1 MSIRNKDFDKDLNEI
16 HRYIS
21 DNEKM
26 DDKEKSEIFNLVMK
40 KIEKEKQEEQ
50 TKCKRN
56 LKKNFGGEDK
66 ITKVVVAAL
75 IAVVIGGTVTV
86 GAKTV
91 FMRTPIAKYFNIGSE
106 NDAAQKEKM
115 EKTTGKMLQNLNI
128 SDKQKGITVSV
139 NQIFGDDYACYLSM
153 NVTGF
158 QNNKKT
164 DVLSGRGTFG
174 EVNVDVPDRSII
186 QTSIHDEGMD
196 EDNSKNYLL
205 IIGCEKMKGSHVK
218 LQLKDFGYYNDKDE
232 FLPVIKGTWN
242 LDFDLTYSTNPE
254 KYTVNKEI
262 NIYGA
267 KAVWNDVT
275 FTPISV
281 SVSLT
286 MKEKN
291 DAELPTGVKP
301 NDELCVNFA
310 DGSSISSYDVDDD
323 AIYDDTTNISI
334 SFSEIKN
341 LEDIVS
347 VTFAGETYTIQ
358 PKKCL
363 KNHSN
368 NQSTSFCSIF
378 RPNKVMKC
386 AIVFSDDMHKILKKY
401 EVRNCD
407 NIAFEKKAQKVEPAV
422 EKDNKLNKL
431 PSLVYLARKF

>member
-1 MSIRNKDFDKDLNEI
+1 MSMRNKDFDKELNNI
-16 HRYIS
+16 HHYIS
-21 DNEKM
+21 DDEKM

-50 TKCKRN
+50 TKRKRDFPR
-56 LKKNFGGEDK
+56 KNK
-66 ITKVVVAAL
+66 ITKVVAAAL
-75 IAVVIGGTVTV
+75 AAVIIGGTVTV
-86 GAKTV
+86 GAKTI
-91 FMRTPIAKYFNIGSE
+91 FMRTPIAKYFNIGSV
-106 NDAAQKEKM
+106 NDAAQKEKL

-128 SDKQKGITVSV
+128 SDEQKGLKVSI
-139 NQIFGDDYACYLSM
+139 NQIFGDDYACYLSV

-158 QNNKKT
+158 QKNKKF
-164 DVLSGRGTFG
+164 DKLSGKGTFG
-174 EVNVDVPDRSII
+174 EVNVDIPDKSII
-186 QTSIHDEGMD
+186 QTSLHDEGMND
-196 EDNSKNYLL
+196 DNSKNYLL

-242 LDFDLTYSTNPE
+242 LDFDLTYSANPK

-275 FTPISV
+275 FTPISA

-286 MKEKN
+286 MKDKN

-368 NQSTSFCSIF
+368 NQNTSFCSIF

-386 AIVFSDDMHKILKKY
+386 AIVFTDDMHKILKKY
-401 EVRNCD
+401 EVKSCD
-407 NIAFEKKAQKVEPAV
+407 NRVFEKKAQKIEPMV
-422 EKDNKLNKL
+422 EKNNKLNKI
-431 PSLVYLARKF
+431 PSLVYIAHRF

>member
-56 LKKNFGGEDK
+56 LKKNFWGEDK

-334 SFSEIKN
+334 
-341 LEDIVS
+341 VS
-347 VTFAGETYTIQ
+347 Q
-358 PKKCL
+358 KL
-363 KNHSN
+363 K
-368 NQSTSFCSIF
+368 T
-378 RPNKVMKC
+378 
-386 AIVFSDDMHKILKKY
+386 
-401 EVRNCD
+401 
-407 NIAFEKKAQKVEPAV
+407 
-422 EKDNKLNKL
+422 
-431 PSLVYLARKF
+431 

>member
-1 MSIRNKDFDKDLNEI
+1 MSMRNKDFDKELNNI
-16 HRYIS
+16 HHYIS
-21 DNEKM
+21 DDEKM
-26 DDKEKSEIFNLVMK
+26 DDKEKSEILNLVMK

-50 TKCKRN
+50 TESKRD
-56 LKKNFGGEDK
+56 LPRKNK
-66 ITKVVVAAL
+66 ITKVVAAAL
-75 IAVVIGGTVTV
+75 AAVIIGGTVTV
-86 GAKTV
+86 GAKTI
-91 FMRTPIAKYFNIGSE
+91 FMRTPIAKYFNIGAV
-106 NDAAQKEKM
+106 NDAAQKEKL

-128 SDKQKGITVSV
+128 SDEQKGLKVSI
-139 NQIFGDDYACYLSM
+139 NQIFGDDYACYLSV

-158 QNNKKT
+158 QKNKKF
-164 DVLSGRGTFG
+164 DRLSGKGTFG
-174 EVNVDVPDRSII
+174 EVNVDIPDKSII
-186 QTSIHDEGMD
+186 QTSLHDEGMND
-196 EDNSKNYLL
+196 DNSKNYLL
-205 IIGCEKMKGSHVK
+205 IIGCEKMKGSHVN

-242 LDFDLTYSTNPE
+242 LDFDLTYSANPK

-262 NIYGA
+262 NIYGT
-267 KAVWNDVT
+267 KAVWDDVT
-275 FTPISV
+275 FTPISA

-286 MKEKN
+286 MKDKN
-291 DAELPTGVKP
+291 DAELPTGVKT

-363 KNHSN
+363 KNDSN
-368 NQSTSFCSIF
+368 NQSTLFCSIF

-386 AIVFSDDMHKILKKY
+386 AIVFTDDMHKILKKY
-401 EVRNCD
+401 EVKNCD
-407 NIAFEKKAQKVEPAV
+407 NRVFEKKAQKIEPMV
-422 EKDNKLNKL
+422 EKTIN
-431 PSLVYLARKF
+431 

>member
-1 MSIRNKDFDKDLNEI
+1 MSMRNKDFDKELNNI
-16 HRYIS
+16 HHYIS
-21 DNEKM
+21 DDEKM

-50 TKCKRN
+50 TKRKRDFPR
-56 LKKNFGGEDK
+56 KNK
-66 ITKVVVAAL
+66 ITKVVAAAL
-75 IAVVIGGTVTV
+75 AAVIIGGTVTV
-86 GAKTV
+86 GAKTI
-91 FMRTPIAKYFNIGSE
+91 FMRTPIAKYFNIGSV
-106 NDAAQKEKM
+106 NDAAQKEKL

-128 SDKQKGITVSV
+128 SDEQKGLKVSI
-139 NQIFGDDYACYLSM
+139 NQIFGDDYACYLSV

-158 QNNKKT
+158 QKNKKF
-164 DVLSGRGTFG
+164 DRLSGKGTFG
-174 EVNVDVPDRSII
+174 EVNVDIPDKSII
-186 QTSIHDEGMD
+186 QTSLHDEGMND
-196 EDNSKNYLL
+196 DNSKNYLL

-232 FLPVIKGTWN
+232 FLPVIKGAWN
-242 LDFDLTYSTNPE
+242 LDFDLTYSANPK

-275 FTPISV
+275 FTPISA

-286 MKEKN
+286 MKDKN
-291 DAELPTGVKP
+291 DAELPTDVKP

-363 KNHSN
+363 KNDSN
-368 NQSTSFCSIF
+368 NQNTLFCSIF

-401 EVRNCD
+401 EIRNGD
-407 NIAFEKKAQKVEPAV
+407 NAAFEKKAQKVELVV
-422 EKDNKLNKL
+422 EKDNKLSKL
-431 PSLVYLARKF
+431 PSLVYITHRF

>member
-1 MSIRNKDFDKDLNEI
+1 MSIRDKDFDKALNNI
-16 HRYIS
+16 YHYIS
-21 DNEKM
+21 DDEKM

-50 TKCKRN
+50 TKRKRDFPR
-56 LKKNFGGEDK
+56 KNK
-66 ITKVVVAAL
+66 ITKVVAAAL
-75 IAVVIGGTVTV
+75 AAVIIGGTVTV
-86 GAKTV
+86 GAKTI
-91 FMRTPIAKYFNIGSE
+91 FMKTPIAKYFNIGSV
-106 NDAAQKEKM
+106 NDATQKEKL

-128 SDKQKGITVSV
+128 SNEQKGLKVSI
-139 NQIFGDDYACYLSM
+139 NQIFGDDYACYLSV

-158 QNNKKT
+158 QKNKRFDK
-164 DVLSGRGTFG
+164 LSGKGTFG
-174 EVNVDVPDRSII
+174 EVNVDIPDKSII
-186 QTSIHDEGMD
+186 QTSIHDEGIND
-196 EDNSKNYLL
+196 DNSKNYLL

-218 LQLKDFGYYNDKDE
+218 LQLKDFGYYSDKDE

-242 LDFDLTYSTNPE
+242 LDFDLTYSANPK
-254 KYTVNKEI
+254 KYTVGKEI

-275 FTPISV
+275 FTPISA

-286 MKEKN
+286 MKDKN

-358 PKKCL
+358 SKKNL
-363 KNHSN
+363 ENYSN
-368 NQSTSFCSIF
+368 NQNTSFCSIF

-407 NIAFEKKAQKVEPAV
+407 NAAFEKKAQKVEPIV
-422 EKDNKLNKL
+422 EKANKLNKF
-431 PSLVYLARKF
+431 PSLVYLARRF